1 MKNEVDEFI
10 TFIMSH
16 KDDERVTI
24 QKDIKFGHRNY
35 WISFDIDTEPKAQAS
50 NHGWGTISGRL
61 SIHFDRRNEVIFFSS
76 ENTDISTIAIEDKD
90 LLNKWCNILEEYI
103 SSNLKT
109 NFREMV
115 EQSLSSCYNKN
126 IHREWKMK
134 KIFDDEDESL

>member
-1 MKNEVDEFI
+1 MENEIDEFI
-10 TFIMSH
+10 AFLMNH
-16 KDDERVTI
+16 KDDERITI
-24 QKDIKFGHRNY
+24 MKDIKYGHRNY
-35 WISFDIDTEPKAQAS
+35 WINFDIDSEPKS
-50 NHGWGTISGRL
+50 VTNNHWGSISGRM
-61 SIHFDRRNEVIFFSS
+61 SIHFDTRNEAIFFSS
-76 ENTDISTIAIEDKD
+76 DHTDISQVTIEDKD
-90 LLNKWCNILEEYI
+90 LLNKWCDILEEYI

>member
-1 MKNEVDEFI
+1 MENEIDEFI
-10 TFIMSH
+10 AFLMNH
-16 KDDERVTI
+16 KDDERITI
-24 QKDIKFGHRNY
+24 MKDIKYGHRNY
-35 WISFDIDTEPKAQAS
+35 WINFDIDSEPKS
-50 NHGWGTISGRL
+50 VTNNHWGSISGRM
-61 SIHFDRRNEVIFFSS
+61 SIHFDTRNEAIFFSS
-76 ENTDISTIAIEDKD
+76 EHTDISQVTIEDKD
-90 LLNKWCNILEEYI
+90 LLNKWCDILEEYI